1 MGLLVGCGSNTEKA
15 TEQPS
20 VQYEPTT
27 TKSTTT
33 AVDPSADVES
43 SVASTPDKPPYE
55 PTSSNIWFAAA
66 KGSIDDVRH
75 YLNSDSGLLNRPD
88 EKGFAPLHKAALAGQ
103 MDTVTLLLDSGA
115 EINVK
120 QSTFQGTPLQYAAAR
135 GHLDVVKLLVDRNAN
150 LNAKDTR
157 RRTPLDWADTNGHA
171 QIVQILRPLTKVG
184 EAPTATKQPAP
195 KTKPLVAIPKSK
207 QTGTPPASLTPYK
220 PTSGNIWLAA
230 AQGKTDDVRHFLKAN
245 RALLN
250 QLDENGF
257 APLHRACST
266 GQLEVVEVLLDSAVE
281 INVRQATHQGTPL
294 QYAVD
299 NGHTHVVTMLLDAG
313 AEVDAADD
321 LGRTPLIWATM
332 KSRTDIVR
340 LLLNHEANIYAMMKG
355 GRTALQFAQQK
366 DNDEI
371 AQLLT
376 TAASVQSGTLDKR
389 LAVALNKRQADIVA
403 ELLKR
408 GAKLPPA
415 SAKLESVFH
424 RAAAGGDLRM
434 VQVLIPHITDIDHP
448 DHLGRTALMFAAN
461 AGHTHVVAELA
472 RLGADV
478 NLKTSGNWTALH
490 VAVKAG
496 QQETAQRL
504 IDLGADF
511 QVKNSQGKTPLALNP
526 KMTFNLTRSK
536 DVSASPGNA
545 SSAKNTASPLKDEPK
560 RQGTLVMNDKTYRL
574 QNAMAYTIV
583 KQSRKLMTVVL
594 SEKPAIQNV
603 PDERRKGREPGAFV
617 FGPRVKLRFDES
629 GKLTYL
635 NVVADNHSIN
645 IDRPNFVKTVFAV
658 KNGKVRGTAS
668 MQNPQKPNFASAS
681 YRFDVTFDVEI
692 LRGEE
697 D

>member
-1 MGLLVGCGSNTEKA
+1 MHEFCSLLSFNRQAWLSAWLSRIAMNYLHSHLDWPRRSPVVFRSELPEPAVEPAPPARAVEGCKVSLSPNDGGDRMRHCLLFLIAIMGLLVGCGSNTEKVA
-15 TEQPS
+15 EQPS
-20 VQYEPTT
+20 VQYEPATT
-27 TKSTTT
+27 RSTTT
-33 AVDPSADVES
+33 AVDPSAVVES

-66 KGSIDDVRH
+66 
-75 YLNSDSGLLNRPD
+75 
-88 EKGFAPLHKAALAGQ
+88 
-103 MDTVTLLLDSGA
+103 
-115 EINVK
+115 
-120 QSTFQGTPLQYAAAR
+120 
-135 GHLDVVKLLVDRNAN
+135 
-150 LNAKDTR
+150 
-157 RRTPLDWADTNGHA
+157 
-171 QIVQILRPLTKVG
+171 
-184 EAPTATKQPAP
+184 
-195 KTKPLVAIPKSK
+195 
-207 QTGTPPASLTPYK
+207 
-220 PTSGNIWLAA
+220 
-230 AQGKTDDVRHFLKAN
+230 QGKIDDVRHFLKAN

-313 AEVDAADD
+313 ADVDAADD

-332 KSRTDIVR
+332 KSRSDIVR
-340 LLLNHEANIYAMMKG
+340 LLLNHEANVQAMMKG

-415 SAKLESVFH
+415 SAKLETVFH

-434 VQVLIPHITDIDHP
+434 VQVLIPHIKDIDHR

-472 RLGADV
+472 KLGADV

-511 QVKNSQGKTPLALNP
+511 QMKNSQGKTPLALNP

-583 KQSRKLMTVVL
+583 KQSRKLTTVVL